1 MVDGHSDGRMPEHI
15 GVKVKAQV
23 QLLAD
28 GLQPLVKE
36 LSELLEGVILGGVL
50 FLLLIIHDREDVAI
64 FGLPLVLVN
73 DMAHHRS
80 HRDFN
85 RTVCFLAS
93 DGDCTFPSNIP
104 PLSLDYVAGREE

>member
-1 MVDGHSDGRMPEHI
+1 MLFSLSQIGEFKFVDYNPDRYAIEGRTPD
-15 GVKVKAQV
+15 VLQV

-36 LSELLEGVILGGVL
+36 LSELFEGVILGGVL
-50 FLLLIIHDREDVAI
+50 FLLLIIHDRKDVAI

-80 HRDFN
+80 HWNFN
-85 RTVCFLAS
+85 RTVRFLAS
-93 DGDCTFPSNIP
+93 D
-104 PLSLDYVAGREE
+104 V